1 MTDRLVLRAGYAVLG
16 LGAWIALRLVGIRRG
31 VVRENLRNSF
41 PDWSGDRLRAVE
53 REFVRRQGEAAAEVL
68 CSNRIDADE
77 LRQRVTITNP
87 EVLAA
92 AGAPRPLI
100 LVGAHHCNAEWM
112 TQRLSI
118 ELGERLV
125 ALYKPL
131 RNPRADRWFRSVR
144 SRFGARLVA
153 AKSVLQELARLRGV
167 GAIGMLADQ
176 VPRTSPEKHWVEFLG
191 QETPFYM
198 GPELLGR
205 ALRAQ
210 VCLVRMRRVERGHYD
225 LTLEPLNAQGEK
237 LPHGEVTARY
247 ARALEAWIRDDPA
260 GWWWSHRRWKLK
272 RKGTG
277 DGG

>member
-1 MTDRLVLRAGYAVLG
+1 MTDRFVLRAAYAVLG
-16 LGAWIALRLVGIRRG
+16 FGAWIALRLVGIRRG

-68 CSNRIDADE
+68 YSNRIDAAE
-77 LRQRVTITNP
+77 LRERVAITNP

-112 TQRLSI
+112 VQRLSI

-191 QETPFYM
+191 QDTPFYM

-210 VCLVRMRRVERGHYD
+210 VCLVRMRRVERGRYE

-272 RKGTG
+272 KKG
-277 DGG
+277 